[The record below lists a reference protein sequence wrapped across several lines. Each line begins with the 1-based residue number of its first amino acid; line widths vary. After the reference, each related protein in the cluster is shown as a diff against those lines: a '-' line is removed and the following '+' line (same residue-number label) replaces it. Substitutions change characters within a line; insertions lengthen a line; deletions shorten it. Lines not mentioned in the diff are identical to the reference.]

1 MRRILVFALFLA
13 VLALANTGGAGAQEQ
28 VGTTV
33 CTPPGSSFCVTLE
46 GLVIPAPDSVVDVG
60 PVYAGG
66 YYDGENCRVSWA
78 NGYTI
83 VQWSMNA
90 KWSMNGSCDVYSNE
104 PLGQFSSQGRSY
116 LAPVPP
122 F

>member
-1 MRRILVFALFLA
+1 MRILAIALFFA
-13 VLALANTGGAGAQEQ
+13 VLALANAGSAGAQEQ

-60 PVYAGG
+60 PVYAAG
-66 YYDGENCRVSWA
+66 YYDGENCRVSWS

-83 VQWSMNA
+83 VQWAMTGSPMNA
-90 KWSMNGSCDVYSNE
+90 SCDFYSNE